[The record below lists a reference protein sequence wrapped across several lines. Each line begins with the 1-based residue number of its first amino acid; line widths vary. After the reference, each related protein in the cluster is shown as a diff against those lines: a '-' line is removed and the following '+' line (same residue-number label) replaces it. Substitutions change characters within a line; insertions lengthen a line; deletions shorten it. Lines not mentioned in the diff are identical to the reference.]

1 MIHSACL
8 LREINFS
15 LRVLRPL
22 LTFDMDLKIGDQ
34 VFYTRSTGLR
44 VPAKVVG
51 HSDEGYV
58 ELEYHQDGVRV
69 VNHRCPVDALSFGIP
84 SWDSPPPFPLSRPAA
99 MGVSEEI
106 SQELPPHMPSDETSG
121 SPIRGKLGG

>member
-1 MIHSACL
+1 
-8 LREINFS
+8 
-15 LRVLRPL
+15 
-22 LTFDMDLKIGDQ
+22 MDLKIGDQ

-84 SWDSPPPFPLSRPAA
+84 SWDSPPPSLLSWPAA

-106 SQELPPHMPSDETSG
+106 SQELPPHMPGDEIGG
-121 SPIRGKLGG
+121 SPIRGRSPL